1 MRDAYVAVRT
11 RAASGGRPEL
21 VVRSEHAGWLAVPWE
36 LVVDP
41 AVSSRVVLDA
51 LAVSRRAA
59 V

>member
-1 MRDAYVAVRT
+1 MPDPAGGD
-11 RAASGGRPEL
+11 AASVRL